1 MQQSDPPQG
10 STPEYQCHGLCVP
23 TRCMQVT
30 LGHHPPHL
38 PQREGRRCLPWL
50 SPAAGPEPPPFPSP
64 GSVVAVLL
72 LLADVNK
79 VEHLPNICSCLLCA
93 LPNRRAGSST
103 TLGLKSQGLGR
114 LHQDTAWLAWGR
126 WALLGPVGAGWAVGE
141 LLVLSLPSS
150 WEATL
155 L

>member
-1 MQQSDPPQG
+1 MS
-10 STPEYQCHGLCVP
+10 
-23 TRCMQVT
+23 
-30 LGHHPPHL
+30 
-38 PQREGRRCLPWL
+38 PWL

-114 LHQDTAWLAWGR
+114 LHQDTAWLAWGG